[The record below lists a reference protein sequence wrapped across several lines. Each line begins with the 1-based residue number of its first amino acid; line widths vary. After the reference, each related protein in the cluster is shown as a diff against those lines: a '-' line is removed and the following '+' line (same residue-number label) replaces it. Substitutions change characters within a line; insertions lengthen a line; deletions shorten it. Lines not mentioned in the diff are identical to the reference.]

1 MSRRISTPRVFAAA
15 CLSVLALAPAAA
27 HATTT
32 PAALA
37 TSVTNATTYVKGLQ
51 DPTSGSFVSS
61 GLSNEWAFSAL
72 ASAGVA
78 AADVLPPAPNNIPS
92 KSGRATY
99 RTTLSP
105 ASWPGTASP
114 PVTDFERATLN
125 AYSAGIDPARVA
137 ATQNLVAG
145 IASYWQTASPG
156 YWGAPGNFNGTV
168 FGLLALAG
176 AKTSAGAQRVP
187 QALLDKSIATVRA
200 NQHADGGWNYPKAEG
215 VPAQLAAAS
224 DIDMTGATLA
234 SLCVSGVAS
243 TDSAVVAGKNFL
255 KGKLTNAT
263 GAFTSSFGA
272 NTDSN
277 GWAVQGLNACGIP
290 NQGTDFTTALGFT
303 PIDFLV
309 SQQLS
314 GGGFRYTTG
323 TTPNAYASIDALR
336 AEAGGG
342 FSATPPVPT
351 TPGEPQFAA
360 STSFVSGT
368 TSKLALVVD
377 DGSGTLKVCAVS
389 IAPSTA
395 TTTLGAVLTAAT
407 TAATPS
413 GCVSGFSPA
422 SGTITTLNGVS
433 NSGSSTWKVSQDG
446 GAAATATTAT
456 TVGLGATIAL
466 KYGV

>member
-1 MSRRISTPRVFAAA
+1 MSRRITAPRMLAAA
-15 CLSVLALAPAAA
+15 CLSALALAPAAA
-27 HATTT
+27 QATTT
-32 PAALA
+32 PGALA
-37 TSVTNATTYVKGLQ
+37 TSVSNATTYVRGLQ
-51 DPTSGSFVSS
+51 DPTSGSFVST

-72 ASAGVA
+72 AAAGVA

-105 ASWPGTASP
+105 ASWPGTGSP

-125 AYSAGIDPARVA
+125 AYSAGIDPARVSVA
-137 ATQNLVAG
+137 QNLIAA

-156 YWGAPGNFNGTV
+156 YWGTPGNFNGTV

-176 AKTSAGAQRVP
+176 AKTTGGVQRVP
-187 QALLDKSIATVRA
+187 QALLNKSIVTVRA
-200 NQHADGGWNYPKAEG
+200 NQHTDGGWNYPKAEG

-224 DIDMTGATLA
+224 DIDMTGAALA
-234 SLCVSGVAS
+234 SLCVSGVAN
-243 TDSAVVAGKNFL
+243 TDSAVVAGKSFL

-263 GAFTSSFGA
+263 GAFASSFGT

-277 GWAVQGLNACGIP
+277 GWAVSGLNACGIP
-290 NQGTDFTTALGFT
+290 NQGADFTTAAGKT
-303 PIDFLV
+303 PIDYLV
-309 SQQLS
+309 SQQLA

-323 TTPNAYASIDALR
+323 STPNAYASIDALR

-351 TPGEPQFAA
+351 TAGEPQFVGNTA
-360 STSFVSGT
+360 FVSGT

-377 DGSGTLKVCAVS
+377 DGSGTLKVCSVS
-389 IAPSTA
+389 IAPTTA

-413 GCVSGFSPA
+413 GCLSAYSPA
-422 SGTITTLNGVS
+422 SGTITTINGVS

-446 GAAATATTAT
+446 GAAAAATTAT
-456 TVGLGATIAL
+456 TVGLGATISL
-466 KYGV
+466 RYGV

>member
-1 MSRRISTPRVFAAA
+1 MSRRFTTRLIAASIA
-15 CLSVLALAPAAA
+15 VLALAPAAA

-32 PAALA
+32 PAAQA
-37 TSVTNATTYVKGLQ
+37 TSVANGTTYVRGLQ
-51 DPTSGSFVSS
+51 DPTTGAFVSA

-72 ASAGVA
+72 APAGIA
-78 AADVLPPAPNNIPS
+78 AVDLLPPPPNNVTS
-92 KSGRATY
+92 KNARKVY
-99 RTTLSP
+99 RDYLSP
-105 ASWPGTASP
+105 ASWPGGSP
-114 PVTDFERATLN
+114 PVTDYERTAIN
-125 AYSAGIDPARVA
+125 AYSAGIDPARVS
-137 ATQNLVAG
+137 TEQNLIAA

-156 YWGAPGNFNGTV
+156 YWGTPGNFNGTV

-187 QALLDKSIATVRA
+187 QALLNKSITTVRA
-200 NQHADGGWNYPKAEG
+200 NQHTDGGWNYPKAEG

-224 DIDMTGATLA
+224 DIDMTGAALA
-234 SLCVSGVAS
+234 ALCVSGVAN

-263 GAFTSSFGA
+263 GAFASSFGA

-290 NQGTDFTTALGFT
+290 NQGADFTTAMGKT
-303 PIDFLV
+303 PIDYLV
-309 SQQLS
+309 SQQLA

-323 TTPNAYASIDALR
+323 STPNAYASIDALR
-336 AEAGGG
+336 ALAGGG
-342 FSATPPVPT
+342 FAGTPPVPT
-351 TPGEPQFAA
+351 TVGESRFVA

-377 DGSGTLKVCAVS
+377 DGSGTLKVCSVS
-389 IAPSTA
+389 VAPATA

-407 TAATPS
+407 SASTPA
-413 GCVSGFSPA
+413 GCVTGSSPA
-422 SGTITTLNGVS
+422 SGVITTINGVT
-433 NSGSSTWKVSQDG
+433 NGGGSTWKASIDNG
-446 GAAATATTAT
+446 TAAAANTAT
-456 TVGLGATIAL
+456 VVSLGDTISL

>member
-1 MSRRISTPRVFAAA
+1 MSRMSTTRLLAASIVA
-15 CLSVLALAPAAA
+15 LALAPAAA

-51 DPTSGSFVSS
+51 DPTTGAFASS

-72 ASAGVA
+72 APAGVA
-78 AADVLPPAPNNIPS
+78 AVDLLPPPPNNVTS
-92 KSGRATY
+92 KNARKVY
-99 RTTLSP
+99 RDFLSP
-105 ASWPGTASP
+105 TSWPGGSP
-114 PVTDFERATLN
+114 VVTDYERATLN
-125 AYSAGIDPARVA
+125 AYSAGIDPARVG
-137 ATQNLVAG
+137 TERNLIAD
-145 IASYWQTASPG
+145 IASSWQTASPG
-156 YWGAPGNFNGTV
+156 YWGTPGNFNGTV

-187 QALLDKSIATVRA
+187 QALLNKSITTVRA
-200 NQHADGGWNYPKAEG
+200 NQHTDGGWNWTKAEG
-215 VPAQLAAAS
+215 VPAQLAAVS

-234 SLCVSGVAS
+234 SLCVSGVAN

-255 KGKLTNAT
+255 KGKLVNAT

-277 GWAVQGLNACGIP
+277 GWGVQGLNACGIA
-290 NQGTDFTTALGFT
+290 NQGADFTTAMGKT
-303 PIDFLV
+303 PIDYLV
-309 SQQLS
+309 SQQLA

-323 TTPNAYASIDALR
+323 STPNAYASIDALR

-351 TPGEPQFAA
+351 TMGEPRFVA

-368 TSKLALVVD
+368 TSKLAVIVD
-377 DGSGTLKVCAVS
+377 DGSGTLKVCSVS
-389 IAPSTA
+389 VAPTTA
-395 TTTLGAVLTAAT
+395 TTTLGAVLTAAVS
-407 TAATPS
+407 ASTPAS
-413 GCVSGFSPA
+413 CVTGSSPS
-422 SGTITTLNGVS
+422 SGTITTINGVS
-433 NSGSSTWKVSQDG
+433 NAGGSTWKASVDNG
-446 GAAATATTAT
+446 TAAAANTAT
-456 TVGLGATIAL
+456 VVSLGDTISL

>member
-1 MSRRISTPRVFAAA
+1 MSTTRLLAASIA
-15 CLSVLALAPAAA
+15 ALALAPAAA

-32 PAALA
+32 PAALT

-51 DPTSGSFVSS
+51 DPTTGAFAST

-72 ASAGVA
+72 APAGVA
-78 AADVLPPAPNNIPS
+78 AVDLLPPPPNNVVS
-92 KSGRATY
+92 KNARKVY
-99 RTTLSP
+99 RDYLSP
-105 ASWPGTASP
+105 ASWPGGSP
-114 PVTDFERATLN
+114 VVTDYERATLN

-137 ATQNLVAG
+137 ATRNLIAD

-156 YWGAPGNFNGTV
+156 YWGTPGNFNGTV

-176 AKTSAGAQRVP
+176 AKTAAGAQRVP
-187 QALLDKSIATVRA
+187 QTLLNKSITTVRA
-200 NQHADGGWNYPKAEG
+200 NQHTDGGWNWTKAEG
-215 VPAQLAAAS
+215 VPAQLAAVS

-234 SLCVSGVAS
+234 SLCVSGVAN

-255 KGKLTNAT
+255 KGKLVNAT
-263 GAFTSSFGA
+263 GAFNSSFGA

-277 GWAVQGLNACGIP
+277 GWGVQGLNACGIA
-290 NQGTDFTTALGFT
+290 NQGADFTTAMGKT

-309 SQQLS
+309 SQQLA

-323 TTPNAYASIDALR
+323 STPNAYASIDALR

-351 TPGEPQFAA
+351 TVGEPRFVA

-368 TSKLALVVD
+368 TSKLAVIVD
-377 DGSGTLKVCAVS
+377 DGSGTLKVCSVS
-389 IAPSTA
+389 VAPTTA
-395 TTTLGAVLTAAT
+395 TTTLGAVLTAAVSGS
-407 TAATPS
+407 TPA
-413 GCVSGFSPA
+413 GCVTGSSPSSGV
-422 SGTITTLNGVS
+422 ITTINGVT
-433 NSGSSTWKVSQDG
+433 NSGGSTWKASIDNG
-446 GAAATATTAT
+446 TAAAANTATG
-456 TVGLGATIAL
+456 VSLGDTISL